1 MTWHWVNSS
10 VLSLYSMKDADIE
23 RKCKDKKDGWNMRGW
38 NYLTRFFF
46 VLHPSNTLCLSSEM
60 EFHNKNKKAV
70 FSLPLFLLSTWEFV
84 CDLPG
89 GSVKSVTTLQ
99 STRFR
104 IWDYGSVFLDREP
117 LRDIQPMKS
126 CPPAHKHHKQAL
138 SRAFCSLPSSD
149 SQVLM

>member
-1 MTWHWVNSS
+1 MLMLREKMWRWKRW
-10 VLSLYSMKDADIE
+10 ME
-23 RKCKDKKDGWNMRGW
+23 EGWDCVFVFW
-38 NYLTRFFF
+38 LKLFFF
-46 VLHPSNTLCLSSEM
+46 FPFFPPPSNKWFISPETK
-60 EFHNKNKKAV
+60 FHNKKQNA
-70 FSLPLFLLSTWEFV
+70 FFFLYRCSLLSIWEFV

-99 STRFR
+99 STLFR
-104 IWDYGSVFLDREP
+104 VWDYGSVFLDREP

-126 CPPAHKHHKQAL
+126 CPPAHKHHKQTL